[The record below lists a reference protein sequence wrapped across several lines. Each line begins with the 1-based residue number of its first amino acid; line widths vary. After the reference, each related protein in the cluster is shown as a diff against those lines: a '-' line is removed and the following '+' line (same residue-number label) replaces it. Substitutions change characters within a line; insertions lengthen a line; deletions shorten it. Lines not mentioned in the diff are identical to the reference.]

1 MKKVIIIAAALFAS
15 VILLAHF
22 CVFAGVDNGE
32 VVIKLDSVSGLPGQS
47 VDVNMTLEK
56 NPGITGLRFK
66 VAYDASKLELEK
78 AVYTKIGG
86 GGLTA
91 VNIKNNPVVLLW
103 NVSLYEFTDT
113 GVLATLTF
121 KIKEGAQIGDV
132 PLKVTWGKGDC
143 IDYDLK
149 NLTID
154 MTNGNVHVDYDGTNC
169 EHTNSTT
176 KVTKEP
182 TCTEG
187 GVFEVSCNA
196 CSTVLSSG
204 DLARKEHTY
213 GTLIVTREPTYTE
226 VGLMEQK
233 CSACGDIRTEP
244 IEMLD
249 PPETEEPIVTQA
261 PTTQAPT
268 TQAPTTQKPTA
279 TQAPTTTKAPENP
292 DTQAETDSAVM
303 TDTITSPAAPI
314 ETAPATGDDTMV
326 FVVISA
332 VSLVMIALLLISKI
346 RDRRK
351 FK

>member
-1 MKKVIIIAAALFAS
+1 MKVEIMKKVFRIAAAIFAS
-15 VILLAHF
+15 VIVLAHF
-22 CVFAGVDNGE
+22 CVFAGVANGE
-32 VVIKLDSVSGLPGQS
+32 AVIVLDSVSGLPGQS
-47 VDVNMTLEK
+47 VDVNMTLTK

-66 VAYDASKLELEK
+66 VAYDSSKLTLEK

-91 VNIKNNPVVLLW
+91 VNIKNNPVILLW

-121 KIKEGAQIGDV
+121 KIKEGTAIGDV

-149 NLTID
+149 NLAID
-154 MTNGNVHVDYDGTNC
+154 MTNGNVHIDYDGTNC
-169 EHTNSTT
+169 NHETKST

-187 GVFEVSCNA
+187 GRFEVSCDT

-204 DLARKEHTY
+204 DLARKDHSY

-233 CSACGDIRTEP
+233 CSVCGDIRTEP

-249 PPETEEPIVTQA
+249 PPDTEAESDTEPVTD
-261 PTTQAPT
+261 
-268 TQAPTTQKPTA
+268 
-279 TQAPTTTKAPENP
+279 TKAPDIS
-292 DTQAETDSAVM
+292 DTQAGQDSSVSTDAV
-303 TDTITSPAAPI
+303 TSPAAPI
-314 ETAPATGDDTMV
+314 ETAPATGDDT
-326 FVVISA
+326 FVYIA
-332 VSLVMIALLLISKI
+332 VCALSLLMMLLAAVSKI
-346 RDRRK
+346 RERRK